1 VPHLLIADDAG
12 MSLAIHLLGAPSVSI
27 DGALRR
33 PRRGKKV
40 WALLAYLLL
49 SGRSATREELGG
61 LLFGEADDPLGALR
75 WNLAELRRLLGLPHQ
90 LQGQR
95 PVIVLPP
102 GTFVDVPTLA
112 TGTWVAA
119 IELPGLGREL
129 LEGVNVTASPAF
141 EAWLPRRAETRPGPN
156 GGRPPRGRA
165 REARHGSG

>member
-1 VPHLLIADDAG
+1 MPHLLIADDAG